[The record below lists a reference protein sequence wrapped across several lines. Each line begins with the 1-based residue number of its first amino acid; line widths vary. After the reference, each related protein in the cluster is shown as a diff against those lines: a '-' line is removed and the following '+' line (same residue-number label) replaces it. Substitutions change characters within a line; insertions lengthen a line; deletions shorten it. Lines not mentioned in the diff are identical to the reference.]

1 MRRLLVTLVTL
12 GTLCGVASADRWHGR
27 GRGHH
32 HHQTQRV
39 VVRDHRYVQQPRRV
53 VVQRRPVYVNNG
65 RYYFH
70 DNSYR
75 VYRQPVIRQRYYD
88 YQYRPQIIAEN
99 YDNVSGYIWI
109 SGNWNWNGYEWI
121 WVAGH
126 YEADP
131 NYYDASYDNGGY
143 YHDCD

>member
-1 MRRLLVTLVTL
+1 MRRFLLTLLAL
-12 GTLCGVASADRWHGR
+12 GTLCGVASADHRHH

-32 HHQTQRV
+32 QQTV

-65 RYYFH
+65 RYAFH

-88 YQYRPQIIAEN
+88 YRYRPQVVVEN
-99 YDNVSGYIWI
+99 YDNVNGYIWVA
-109 SGNWNWNGYEWI
+109 GNWNWNGYEWQ

-126 YEADP
+126 YESDP
-131 NYYDASYDNGGY
+131 NYYETSYDNGGY
-143 YHDCD
+143 YQQPCD